1 MIGSIV
7 FTIFITLCVFWILL
21 SALTIFLMIKYNGL
35 SIVVWTVIAIYFI
48 ITVPIF
54 ISGCTTLL
62 GTDVD
67 WEGLFPRLFI
77 E

>member
-1 MIGSIV
+1 MIGTIV
-7 FTIFITLCVFWILL
+7 FAVFTTLCVFWIVL

-35 SIVVWTVIAIYFI
+35 SIVVWTIIAIYFI

-54 ISGCTTLL
+54 ISGYTTLL
-62 GTDVD
+62 GTEID
-67 WEGLFPRLFI
+67 WEGVLPRLFI